1 MTCAQCE
8 GIDRLFDTKK
18 ARRQLEKFRRKG
30 ADRTTRMLIEDVQ
43 AATAQR
49 SDGRPASLVLDIG
62 AGVGAIHHTL
72 LDSGVERAIHV
83 DASSAYLSAAREE
96 AERRSHATRVEFV
109 QGDFVDVADRVP
121 TADIVTLDRV
131 ICCYHDMRQLVSKSS
146 EKSRFVYGA
155 VYPREGWWMR
165 LSIAGSNVFFRLTR
179 SLFRTFFHSPRDIE
193 SVLASQGF
201 QRRSV
206 RRTVAWEVAVYT
218 RSKPA

>member
-8 GIDRLFDTKK
+8 GIDRLFDTKR

-30 ADRTTRMLIEDVQ
+30 ADRTTRMLIEDVL
-43 AATAQR
+43 AATQPR
-49 SDGRPASLVLDIG
+49 KDGVSSLLLDIG

-72 LDSGVERAIHV
+72 LDSGVERAVHV

-121 TADIVTLDRV
+121 DADIVTLDRV

-146 EKSRFVYGA
+146 DKSRFVYGA
-155 VYPREGWWMR
+155 VYPREGWWVR
-165 LSIAGSNVFFRLTR
+165 LSIAGSNVFFRVTR
-179 SLFRTFFHSPRDIE
+179 SLFRTFLHPPRDIE
-193 SVLASQGF
+193 SVLLAHGF

-218 RSKPA
+218 RSNPT